1 MAEGLDLQEVPV
13 LSSSSVQQSWL
24 VGHHRHSPGR
34 GDATHLPKL
43 VELFSLKTQDLFSG
57 WKVAVTDHE
66 RWLQSVLNN
75 VVYYLN
81 EPPDYHQNESDYAL
95 PDSEDTVS
103 RVRWEEL
110 C

>member
-1 MAEGLDLQEVPV
+1 M
-13 LSSSSVQQSWL
+13 
-24 VGHHRHSPGR
+24 
-34 GDATHLPKL
+34 
-43 VELFSLKTQDLFSG
+43 
-57 WKVAVTDHE
+57 TDHE

-81 EPPDYHQNESDYAL
+81 EPPDYQQNESDYAL

-103 RVRWEEL
+103 RVRMEGM

>member
-1 MAEGLDLQEVPV
+1 MICKRCQYCPAVQ
-13 LSSSSVQQSWL
+13 SSSPGWL
-24 VGHHRHSPGR
+24 AITDILQGEVTPPL
-34 GDATHLPKL
+34 AKT
-43 VELFSLKTQDLFSG
+43 VELFSLKTQEHFNG

-81 EPPDYHQNESDYAL
+81 EPPDYQQNESDYAL

-103 RVRWEEL
+103 RVRMEGM

>member
-1 MAEGLDLQEVPV
+1 MICKRCQYCPAVQ
-13 LSSSSVQQSWL
+13 SSSPGWL
-24 VGHHRHSPGR
+24 AITDILQGEVTPPTCQNSGIIFC
-34 GDATHLPKL
+34 KK
-43 VELFSLKTQDLFSG
+43 ELFSG
-57 WKVAVTDHE
+57 WRVAVTDHE

-81 EPPDYHQNESDYAL
+81 EPPDYQQNESDYAL

-103 RVRWEEL
+103 RVRMEGM